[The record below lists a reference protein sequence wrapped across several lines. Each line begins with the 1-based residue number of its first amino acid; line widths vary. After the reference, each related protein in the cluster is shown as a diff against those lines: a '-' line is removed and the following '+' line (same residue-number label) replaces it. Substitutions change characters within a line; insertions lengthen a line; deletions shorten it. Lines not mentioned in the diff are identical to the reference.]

1 MTTQKENVSHLSL
14 SPFPPNESSLLL
26 SQQVPYTGIYIDL
39 VLRFLLVVTIP
50 YIPAPQLLAVL
61 NPKFKIVVLLQ
72 KVFGNM
78 DLFPAKLF
86 FLQEQL
92 FCFISF

>member
-14 SPFPPNESSLLL
+14 SPFPPNESSLL
-26 SQQVPYTGIYIDL
+26 IAL

-50 YIPAPQLLAVL
+50 YIPAPQLLAVF
-61 NPKFKIVVLLQ
+61 NPKFKIIGLLQ
-72 KVFGNM
+72 KVFDNM

-92 FCFISF
+92 FCLISF